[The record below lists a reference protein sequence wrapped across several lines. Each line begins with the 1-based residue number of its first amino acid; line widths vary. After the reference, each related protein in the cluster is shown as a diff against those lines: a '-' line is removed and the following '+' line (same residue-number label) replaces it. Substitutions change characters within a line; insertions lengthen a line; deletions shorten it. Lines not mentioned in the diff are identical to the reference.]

1 MVAIVV
7 AVGRLV
13 DFPLVGP
20 VPWALLFGCS
30 CIQSTPNCPDYVAS
44 FHLWQTTVAD
54 TMPRDMFVKLLVDHT
69 QWSRYAAFCCPM
81 ATRAILPTAEKSWS
95 FPYVL
100 RPSSHPLHYVLRP
113 SSHPLHSRHAIDIH
127 GHNDPDPDS
136 RPPCAPSTVGRLGT
150 TSTFSSSP
158 TCTATTAG

>member
-81 ATRAILPTAEKSWS
+81 ATRAILPKSRDAIHRRKILEFPLRAAPELPPTA
-95 FPYVL
+95 L
-100 RPSSHPLHYVLRP
+100 RAAPELPPTALAPRNRYPRAQRP
-113 SSHPLHSRHAIDIH
+113 
-127 GHNDPDPDS
+127 
-136 RPPCAPSTVGRLGT
+136 
-150 TSTFSSSP
+150 
-158 TCTATTAG
+158 